1 MKNKKESK
9 ATVTF
14 GLHDR
19 MMKEYMKNPEF
30 KEAHETEWMLH
41 EFAEQL
47 SFERKK
53 KHMTQKGLAK
63 KTGMKQQEVS
73 RIERGDQNAKV
84 GTLMRLA
91 GGVGKKLIVKLG

>member
-1 MKNKKESK
+1 MKQKKAK
-9 ATVTF
+9 AMAVR
-14 GLHDR
+14 GLFEKQLKR
-19 MMKEYMKNPEF
+19 YMKNPEF
-30 KEAHETEWMLH
+30 KEAYETEWMLH

-47 SFERKK
+47 TFERKK
-53 KHMTQKGLAK
+53 KHITQKGLAK

-84 GTLMRLA
+84 ATLMRLA